1 MRDSGAVQSSKGLDN
16 HRQHRAL
23 LHLVRIPAWKKKITA
38 LYKLLKVLCIDED
51 WQLLECLLHCI
62 LLLDKGVEGLMGVN
76 PHHCGHGWL
85 LFMDVSHKTSALLA
99 TLASVREQIQQC
111 TWHAWRAIQQESS
124 RRCR

>member
-38 LYKLLKVLCIDED
+38 LYNLLKVLCIDED

-62 LLLDKGVEGLMGVN
+62 LLLDKGVEGLMGVKSTSLWSWMVAVHGCFTQN
-76 PHHCGHGWL
+76 FCAFGHPCKYQRADPAVYLARLEG
-85 LFMDVSHKTSALLA
+85 HSA
-99 TLASVREQIQQC
+99 RE
-111 TWHAWRAIQQESS
+111 
-124 RRCR
+124 